1 MSNNE
6 QLIIFLLIDNCVTMS
21 FDPFCLLFYLIIILF
36 EIELMVRLYSILDIQ
51 TIIGRHAELVYS
63 SPTCANQEMLIFI
76 FKFAMQYMFVAMFE
90 I

>member
-36 EIELMVRLYSILDIQ
+36 EIELLVRLYSILDI
-51 TIIGRHAELVYS
+51 
-63 SPTCANQEMLIFI
+63 
-76 FKFAMQYMFVAMFE
+76 
-90 I
+90 